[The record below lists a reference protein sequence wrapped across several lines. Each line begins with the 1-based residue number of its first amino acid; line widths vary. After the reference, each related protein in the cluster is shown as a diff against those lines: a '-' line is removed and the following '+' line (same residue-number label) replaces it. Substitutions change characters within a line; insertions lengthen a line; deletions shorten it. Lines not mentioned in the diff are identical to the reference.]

1 MNWSREPT
9 TFNTKFVQVSKLKD
23 IFSILFLKDKQQQMK
38 VLLKSSQLNGYT
50 LQFNPEARSPRLML
64 STLAVEALKDLRMNL

>member
-9 TFNTKFVQVSKLKD
+9 TFNTKFVQVSKLED
-23 IFSILFLKDKQQQMK
+23 IFSILFLK

-50 LQFNPEARSPRLML
+50 LQFNPEARSPCLML